1 MLDESTKILARPLD
15 LIFTR
20 PLLRDAACVLCLS
33 DDEMSDVEQVA
44 KSRLQIRKLLNGVP
58 LASEPA
64 DIKGSR
70 REVLFLA
77 RLHAIKRPHV
87 FVGSSLELRD
97 EFPDVSF
104 ALVGPDEGEAEA
116 ITRIIAGSDAG
127 GSVTWEG
134 ALPPS
139 ETLNR
144 MRRAH
149 VYVLPSLD
157 EAFGMTVL
165 EAMSVGVPVIV
176 TESCGLA
183 ASVRQAEAGI
193 VIDGSVDDL
202 SSAIRFL
209 LNNPAVGERM
219 GQNGRALVGR
229 EYSLA
234 SVAARLAETYS
245 TVVHQNQVELRHKD
259 HLFAQRRG

>member
-1 MLDESTKILARPLD
+1 
-15 LIFTR
+15 
-20 PLLRDAACVLCLS
+20 
-33 DDEMSDVEQVA
+33 
-44 KSRLQIRKLLNGVP
+44 
-58 LASEPA
+58 
-64 DIKGSR
+64 
-70 REVLFLA
+70 
-77 RLHAIKRPHV
+77 
-87 FVGSSLELRD
+87 
-97 EFPDVSF
+97 
-104 ALVGPDEGEAEA
+104 
-116 ITRIIAGSDAG
+116 
-127 GSVTWEG
+127 
-134 ALPPS
+134 
-139 ETLNR
+139 
-144 MRRAH
+144 
-149 VYVLPSLD
+149 
-157 EAFGMTVL
+157 MTVL